1 MLFVVVAAGLVVASV
16 LTDSLPLA
24 IAGLV
29 VALVALGL
37 MVWPV
42 LMARRAAAV
51 AAEER
56 EEAATVEPPPTG
68 EPAESAEPQEAAEP
82 QESAEPPEAAEP
94 DVRAPAVVEE
104 PAPVAE
110 EPAAGPV
117 PAAAEPAEEPVAAV
131 STVLVVPGRHRYH
144 QAGCSMLDGREPE
157 TLDLDEA
164 REEGFTPCS
173 RCAGDRV
180 SAPGS

>member
-1 MLFVVVAAGLVVASV
+1 MLTVLLLVVAAGLVVASV
-16 LTDSLPLA
+16 LTDSLPFA
-24 IAGLV
+24 VAGLV
-29 VALVALGL
+29 VALVTLGL

-56 EEAATVEPPPTG
+56 EEAVARVPEEPTADDAV
-68 EPAESAEPQEAAEP
+68 AEK
-82 QESAEPPEAAEP
+82 
-94 DVRAPAVVEE
+94 

-110 EPAAGPV
+110 KPAPAEDVPEKPAPADEKPAPVEEPEAPAARPIAV
-117 PAAAEPAEEPVAAV
+117 DEP

-144 QAGCSMLDGREPE
+144 RAGCSMLEGREPE

-173 RCAGDRV
+173 LCAVGALTR
-180 SAPGS
+180 S

>member
-1 MLFVVVAAGLVVASV
+1 VLTVLFVVVAAGLVVASV

-37 MVWPV
+37 IVWPV

-56 EEAATVEPPPTG
+56 EEAAAQPPADP
-68 EPAESAEPQEAAEP
+68 PAAEP
-82 QESAEPPEAAEP
+82 AVE
-94 DVRAPAVVEE
+94 APA
-104 PAPVAE
+104 AE
-110 EPAAGPV
+110 EPAASEQ
-117 PAAAEPAEEPVAAV
+117 PAEAAEPVVDEPAA
-131 STVLVVPGRHRYH
+131 VLVVPGRHRYH
-144 QAGCSMLDGREPE
+144 RAGCSMLEGREPE

-173 RCAGDRV
+173 RCGVGALTR
-180 SAPGS
+180 S